1 MSRQV
6 ILPILTLILNWL
18 QQCRNDLRVTLLG
31 SIREL
36 PSRKHS
42 PFGTHIAS
50 RSASQPRKKVVNKPV
65 WGKQYHTDKCLIADS
80 NAKHGYTWS
89 NRPRFTTLRSSHGTE
104 YVRHS
109 DVPMGA
115 KFNNMLYATIDGTRS
130 YSGEIY
136 QDITIETVNYFGD
149 SSE

>member
-1 MSRQV
+1 
-6 ILPILTLILNWL
+6 
-18 QQCRNDLRVTLLG
+18 
-31 SIREL
+31 
-36 PSRKHS
+36 
-42 PFGTHIAS
+42 
-50 RSASQPRKKVVNKPV
+50 VVNKPV

-80 NAKHGYTWS
+80 NAKHGWTWS

-136 QDITIETVNYFGD
+136 QDINNDVIMIDQVETEEVDFENIKTELNKEMRFCSFRVLTRYF
-149 SSE
+149 EL